1 MRSNSCINGSA
12 VDVSRQRAV
21 GGAVQTGL
29 FSGCFVHGENLLISE
44 HVEAFLETESRL
56 RN

>member
-1 MRSNSCINGSA
+1 MRSNSGINGSA
-12 VDVSRQRAV
+12 VDVSRQRTV

-44 HVEAFLETESRL
+44 HVEAFLKTESRL